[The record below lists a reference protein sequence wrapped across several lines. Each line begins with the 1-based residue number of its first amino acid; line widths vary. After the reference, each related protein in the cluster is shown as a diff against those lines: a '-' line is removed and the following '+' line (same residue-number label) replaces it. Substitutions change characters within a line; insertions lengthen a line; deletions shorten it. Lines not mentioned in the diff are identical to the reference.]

1 MNSNHRR
8 SQIIRSLGGQP
19 KTIKEVARSQ
29 RISYQT
35 ARNYL
40 SALVREEV
48 AERYNLGNPI
58 RYIVP
63 LEKLK

>member
-1 MNSNHRR
+1 MNSNHRKL
-8 SQIIRSLGGQP
+8 QIIRSLGGQP
-19 KTIKEVARSQ
+19 KTIREVARGQ

-40 SALVREEV
+40 SDLLK
-48 AERYNLGNPI
+48 AEIAEKYNLGNPI